1 MTCVLVSVTYLRY
14 IREMTGKDKEIR
26 TDGRTD
32 KEIRTIAI
40 SGQISNLTNNQ
51 YDRFVDHIEP
61 ALYNRQN
68 KRGGGMIRPQRF
80 KGVF

>member
-1 MTCVLVSVTYLRY
+1 MAD
-14 IREMTGKDKEIR
+14 KDKEIR

-32 KEIRTIAI
+32 KEIRIIAI

-61 ALYNRQN
+61 ALYNRQK
-68 KRGGGMIRPQRF
+68 KRDGGMIKGFSPIARPQRF

>member
-1 MTCVLVSVTYLRY
+1 MTD
-14 IREMTGKDKEIR
+14 KDKEIR

-32 KEIRTIAI
+32 KEIRIIAI

-61 ALYNRQN
+61 ALYNRKN
-68 KRGGGMIRPQRF
+68 KRNGGMIKGFSPIARPQRF
-80 KGVF
+80 RGVF